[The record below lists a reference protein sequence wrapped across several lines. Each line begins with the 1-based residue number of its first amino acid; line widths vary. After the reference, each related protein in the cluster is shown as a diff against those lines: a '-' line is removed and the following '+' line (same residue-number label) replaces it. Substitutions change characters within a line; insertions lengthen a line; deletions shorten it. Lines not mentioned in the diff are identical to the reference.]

1 MAGRNDWF
9 WLYFECTLLC
19 CYCDNSG
26 YSKKYTCIYALISL
40 WFILQASKYLESQIS
55 SEPLWSRSASFS
67 ESHIKLIPITT
78 NTTTPQI
85 PDRGDKPEKS
95 DDVIKNMK
103 GESVVIDSK
112 TVYSAG
118 N

>member
-1 MAGRNDWF
+1 MASWNDGG

-26 YSKKYTCIYALISL
+26 YIKKYVYALIAL

-55 SEPLWSRSASFS
+55 SEPLWSRSASTS

-103 GESVVIDSK
+103 DESVVIDSK
-112 TVYSAG
+112 TVYSTG